1 MNNILSIRNVPNN
14 TRRIINSV
22 DEFTYVP
29 EKFTTADQWPI
40 FCNLNCYNCTNPI
53 QGLPL
58 FIPADVNND
67 ESIPIERLNKTLYC
81 SPSCVAKVISGMSTN
96 DREYLMRLLRL
107 LIYRITGVFMQMI
120 EPADDRSVM
129 NVYGGNKTRKEYQ
142 DKIYL
147 MNREYFE
154 SLMKF
159 N

>member
-1 MNNILSIRNVPNN
+1 MARILSLRNIPNN
-14 TRRIINSV
+14 TRRIINTI
-22 DEFTYVP
+22 DEFTSVP
-29 EKFTTADQWPI
+29 EKFTTVEEWPS

-58 FIPADVNND
+58 FIPADVSND
-67 ESIPIERLNKTLYC
+67 ESVPIERLNKTLYC
-81 SPSCVAKVISGMSTN
+81 SPSCVAAIISSMSTN

-107 LIYRITGVFMQMI
+107 LIYRITGIFMQMI

-129 NVYGGNKTRKEYQ
+129 NVYGGNKTRNEYQ

-154 SLMKF
+154 SLMKL